1 MNEVEFKDDGGGRF
15 SIEGKLEF
23 ETVATAYQESMNR
36 FSPHSELVLDLSG
49 VTGADSAGL
58 ALLLEWVHWA
68 KQSAREIQFKNI
80 PEQIQTIARISE
92 VDGIL
97 RAGERWTTPVVSYP
111 EGI

>member
-1 MNEVEFKDDGGGRF
+1 
-15 SIEGKLEF
+15 
-23 ETVATAYQESMNR
+23 MNR
-36 FSPHSELVLDLSG
+36 FSPYSELELDLSG
-49 VTGADSAGL
+49 VSSADSAGL

-80 PEQIQTIARISE
+80 PDQIQTIARISE

-97 RAGERWTTPVVSYP
+97 RAGERWTAPTAAYP